1 MGVGGEQKEN
11 IGLMMVLLH
20 FYNEFL
26 FFSVNKCK
34 PALVSIVVLAVS
46 T

>member
-1 MGVGGEQKEN
+1 MWLPIREPAFVGVGGEQKEN

-26 FFSVNKCK
+26 FF
-34 PALVSIVVLAVS
+34 L
-46 T
+46 